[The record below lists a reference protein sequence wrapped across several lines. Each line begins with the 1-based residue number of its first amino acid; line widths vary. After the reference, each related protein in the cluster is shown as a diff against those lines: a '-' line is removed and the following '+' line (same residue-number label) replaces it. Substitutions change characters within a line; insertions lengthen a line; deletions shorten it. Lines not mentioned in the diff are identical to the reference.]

1 MGCEFIYGPQTNW
14 GCYGHTYEVARANG
28 AEYHTCWIK
37 TRNQLLVLV
46 RMDSASRV
54 TVVIKTLTSFV
65 QVIIGPTFVPVPVK
79 TGVTTKQE
87 SLVVNSSGD
96 NGIMVVTLT
105 IQLSLVEMASVN
117 TIVGLQREEI
127 LEVQKASC

>member
-1 MGCEFIYGPQTNW
+1 MGPEQMVQSIILVGS
-14 GCYGHTYEVARANG
+14 
-28 AEYHTCWIK
+28 K

-46 RMDSASRV
+46 KMDSASRV
-54 TVVIKTLTSFV
+54 TVVTKTLTSFV
-65 QVIIGPTFVPVPVK
+65 QVIIGPTFTPVPAK
-79 TGVTTKQE
+79 TGVITNQE
-87 SLVVNSSGD
+87 SLVANSSGD

-117 TIVGLQREEI
+117 TIAGLQREEI